1 MKTSPIRSEAGLTK
15 ATTINRLSGFFAC
28 CLLAC
33 LFCSNA
39 EAKSV
44 VSDTLP
50 LYGQPKY
57 DKNFKHF
64 NYASPDAVKGG
75 RIVMPA
81 YGTFDNFNPFIFKGI
96 ASAETAA
103 LTLDTLGIVPA
114 DDYSTVYPLIAK
126 QFELPDDNSFVGFI
140 LDEKAKFRDGSPI
153 LADDVIFSF
162 NSLIE
167 KGSPLYKVYYADV
180 DRVEKINDRHIR
192 FYFKKDS
199 SNKELPLILSQIA
212 IFSAEDWAGKDF
224 AKPSLI
230 PPLGSGP
237 YRIEKFELGKFVV
250 LKRNRDYWAKD
261 LPSRKGFFNFD
272 EVRFDYYQDTT
283 VTLQA
288 LFAGNIDMREEYIAK
303 IWVTGYDN
311 DVVKSGKVKKENL
324 PHNQTAI
331 LQNFAFN
338 IRRPKFQDKRVRQA
352 IGLAFNFEW
361 ANEKLFYN
369 QYQRLNSYYTNS
381 EMAASGKPQGKE
393 LALLKELEPLLP
405 PEVFGEVPTPPEFK
419 LYEDGRKNLR
429 RAASLLKEAGYD
441 FVDGKMT
448 HLETGQPLEFEVLSN
463 TANGNTFT
471 RVMLPFLKNLEKI
484 GIKATFRNLEV
495 NIFKNRLD
503 NFDFDMAIVSFP
515 MSQMPGNE
523 QKEMWGSRS
532 ADIKGSFNLIG
543 IKNPAADALL
553 DKIVKAQE
561 KESYIAALRAL
572 DRVLRHE
579 YYMIPQWYSAHKR
592 VAYRNRFAHPQTKE
606 KVGFQPFSWWLKDSK
621 GKQK

>member
-1 MKTSPIRSEAGLTK
+1 MKISPIRSEAGLTK
-15 ATTINRLSGFFAC
+15 AIIINKLFKFFAC
-28 CLLAC
+28 CLSVCLICSSASAGITVSNSLA
-33 LFCSNA
+33 
-39 EAKSV
+39 
-44 VSDTLP
+44 

-57 DKNFKHF
+57 AAGFKHF
-64 NYASPDAVKGG
+64 DYASPKAVKGG
-75 RIVMPA
+75 RVVMPA
-81 YGTFDNFNPFIFKGI
+81 YGTYDNFNPFIFKGI

-103 LTLDTLGIVPA
+103 LTLDTLGIVPV

-126 QFELPDDNSFVGFI
+126 QFEQPDDHSFVGFI
-140 LDEKAKFRDGSPI
+140 LDEKAKFRDGSPVT
-153 LADDVIFSF
+153 ADDVIFSYT
-162 NSLIE
+162 SLIE

-180 DRVEKINDRHIR
+180 DRVEKINDRHVR
-192 FYFKKDS
+192 FYFKKGS
-199 SNKELPLILSQIA
+199 ANKELPLILSQIA
-212 IFSAEDWAGKDF
+212 IYSAKDWDGKDF

-237 YRIEKFELGKFVV
+237 YRIEKFEPGKYVV
-250 LKRNRDYWAKD
+250 LKRNKNYWAKN
-261 LPSRKGFFNFD
+261 LPGRKGFFNFD
-272 EVRFDYYQDTT
+272 EIRFDYYQDTT

-311 DVVKSGKVKKENL
+311 DVVKSGKVIKENL

-361 ANEKLFYN
+361 ANEKLFYS

-381 EMAASGKPQGKE
+381 EMAAVGKPQGKE
-393 LALLKELEPLLP
+393 LALLKELKPLLP
-405 PEVFGEVPTPPEFK
+405 PEVFGEVPNPPEFNT
-419 LYEDGRKNLR
+419 YDDGRKNLR
-429 RAASLLKEAGYD
+429 QAVSLLKEAGYD

-448 HLETGQPLEFEVLSN
+448 HLESGQPLEFEVLSN
-463 TANGNTFT
+463 TANGSTFT

-523 QKEMWGSRS
+523 QKEMWGSQS
-532 ADIKGSFNLIG
+532 ADVKGSFNLIG

-553 DKIVKAQE
+553 DRIVQAQD
-561 KESYIAALRAL
+561 KESYIAALKAL

-592 VAYRNRFAHPQTKE
+592 VAYRNRFVHPDTKE
-606 KVGFQPFSWWLKDSK
+606 KVGFQPYTWWLDDSK